1 MQSINSSEVLNTTTR
16 TVLML
21 GVWHKPLG
29 TLYLLGVSL
38 PGAFQLPTKQEH
50 LGLGGSWAVFQH
62 SVAWAGRHTALL
74 YS

>member
-1 MQSINSSEVLNTTTR
+1 MQSINSSEVLNMTTR

-21 GVWHKPLG
+21 GAWHKPLG

-50 LGLGGSWAVFQH
+50 LGLGGS
-62 SVAWAGRHTALL
+62 
-74 YS
+74 